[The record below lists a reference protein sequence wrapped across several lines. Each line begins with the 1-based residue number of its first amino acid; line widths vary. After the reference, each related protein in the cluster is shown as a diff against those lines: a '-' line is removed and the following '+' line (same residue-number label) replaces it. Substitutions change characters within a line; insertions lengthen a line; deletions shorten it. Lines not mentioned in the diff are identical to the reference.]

1 MPMQKV
7 LRTLLAGVML
17 VFGAN
22 ASRAWAARVIEGD
35 GIVLYV
41 SMSVVGRGGYG
52 DSCGSLDDSTITANI
67 GDHVHIC
74 YTGQNNTST
83 TLGIQSISNS
93 IDGDLFTDFALD
105 IQPGGQQLLA
115 DFRVTITGTMDVTH
129 TWIARESEGS
139 PPLTATAQTHIEATS
154 PTVALSPPVIDAA
167 VGAGAIARQ
176 TLTITNAGSGDLAW
190 HFGEASAL
198 ATLPGSPMTQ
208 PLFVRGATP
217 VRPTAAMPSGTSV
230 VPAYAVEVSP
240 GGNQYVSLDMTN
252 PSATVQIIPA
262 TLPASVSGGAFI
274 DNDVGRE
281 YFLSDDA
288 GLVTI
293 DTQTGAIN
301 TINAATVPDPGDSGW
316 RGLAWD
322 PIGRVLYALSTNG
335 ILPSLYAID
344 AATGA
349 TTRLG
354 EINDRTLTI
363 NGIYVALAVDSDGR
377 IFAIDE
383 TNDLLVAVARDRYSL
398 DGRISGYTVGHLGI
412 DVDALSGLAFDVATN
427 TLYLS
432 TVDATTG
439 AGAMYTV
446 DTITG
451 AATLVAPTGDGTA
464 FVAMAAVAAARPC
477 GVAGDVAWLSLAT
490 YIEAPEG
497 PGESIAVDAI
507 LDATDLTDGTY
518 EGYICLHSN
527 DAAQNK
533 IPIPVHL
540 HVGDAIFDQGFEG
553 AAP

>member
-1 MPMQKV
+1 MRNMV
-7 LRTLLAGVML
+7 RILFAGAMLALGS
-17 VFGAN
+17 A
-22 ASRAWAARVIEGD
+22 APPAWAAADAIEGD
-35 GIVLYV
+35 GIILYV

-83 TLGIQSISNS
+83 TLSVQSISNS
-93 IDGDLFTDFALD
+93 VDGDLFTDFALD

-115 DFRVTITGTMDVTH
+115 DFRVTITGSMDVTH
-129 TWIARESEGS
+129 AWIARESEGS
-139 PPLTATAQTHIEATS
+139 PPLTATTQTHIEATS
-154 PTVALSPPVIDAA
+154 PTVALSPPVIDAT

-176 TLTITNAGSGDLAW
+176 TLTITNAGTGDLAW
-190 HFGEASAL
+190 HFGEASAP
-198 ATLPGSPMTQ
+198 AALPRSPMAG
-208 PLFVRGATP
+208 PLVVRGATATHP
-217 VRPTAAMPSGTSV
+217 VSAMPSGTSL

-240 GGNQYVSLDMTN
+240 GGSQYVSLDMSN
-252 PSATVQIIPA
+252 PAATMQIIPA
-262 TLPASVSGGAFI
+262 TLPPSIGGGTFI
-274 DNDVGRE
+274 DDDFSRE
-281 YFLSDDA
+281 YLLSDDA

-293 DTQTGAIN
+293 DTQTGAVD
-301 TINAATVPDPGDSGW
+301 TINAATVPDPGDLGW

-322 PIGRVLYALSTNG
+322 PVGRMLYALSTNG
-335 ILPSLYAID
+335 ILPSFYAID
-344 AATGA
+344 PATGA

-383 TNDLLVAVARDRYSL
+383 TNDLLVAIARDRYSL
-398 DGRISGYTVGHLGI
+398 DGRVSGYTVGHLGV
-412 DVDALSGLAFDVATN
+412 DVDALSGLAFDAATN
-427 TLYLS
+427 SLYLS

-446 DTITG
+446 DTVTG
-451 AATLVAPTGDGTA
+451 AATSVASIGDGTA

-497 PGESIAVDAI
+497 PGESIAIDAI
-507 LDATDLTDGTY
+507 LDATDLTAGSYD
-518 EGYICLHSN
+518 GYICLHSN

-540 HVGDAIFDQGFEG
+540 HVGDEIFGQGFEG
-553 AAP
+553 ATP

>member
-1 MPMQKV
+1 MRKLV
-7 LRTLLAGVML
+7 RTLLAGVML
-17 VFGAN
+17 VLGAS
-22 ASRAWAARVIEGD
+22 AADAWAARVIEGD

-52 DSCGSLDDSTITANI
+52 DSCGSLEDSTITANI

-83 TLGIQSISNS
+83 TLSIQSISNS
-93 IDGDLFTDFALD
+93 VDGDLFTDFALD

-154 PTVALSPPVIDAA
+154 PTVALSPPAIDAT
-167 VGAGAIARQ
+167 VSAGAIARQ
-176 TLTITNAGSGDLAW
+176 TLTITNAGSGDLSW
-190 HFGEASAL
+190 HFGEASTPA
-198 ATLPGSPMTQ
+198 APGSPIAQ
-208 PLFVRGATP
+208 PLSARGAAPFTATP
-217 VRPTAAMPSGTSV
+217 SYTSA

-252 PSATVQIIPA
+252 PSATVQVIPA
-262 TLPASVSGGAFI
+262 ALPASVGGGAFI

-281 YFLSDDA
+281 YLLSDAA

-293 DTQTGAIN
+293 DTQTGAIA
-301 TINAATVPDPGDSGW
+301 TINAATAPDPGDSGW

-322 PIGRVLYALSTNG
+322 PVGRVLYALSTNG

-344 AATGA
+344 PATGA

-398 DGRISGYTVGHLGI
+398 DGRVSGYTVGHLGV
-412 DVDALSGLAFDVATN
+412 DVDALSGLAFDAATN

-451 AATLVAPTGDGTA
+451 AATSVAPTGDGTA

-477 GVAGDVAWLSLAT
+477 GIAGDVAWLSLAS

-497 PGESIAVDAI
+497 SGESVAIDAI
-507 LDATDLTDGTY
+507 LDATDLTDGSY
-518 EGYICLHSN
+518 DGYVCLHSN
-527 DAAQNK
+527 DAAHNK

-553 AAP
+553 ATP

>member
-1 MPMQKV
+1 MRKLV
-7 LRTLLAGVML
+7 RTLLAGVML
-17 VFGAN
+17 VLGASG
-22 ASRAWAARVIEGD
+22 ADAWAARVIEGD

-52 DSCGSLDDSTITANI
+52 DSCGSLEDSTITANI

-83 TLGIQSISNS
+83 TLSIQSISNS
-93 IDGDLFTDFALD
+93 VDGDLFTDFALD

-139 PPLTATAQTHIEATS
+139 PPLTAMAQTHIEATS
-154 PTVALSPPVIDAA
+154 PTVALSPPAIDAT
-167 VGAGAIARQ
+167 VSAGAITRQ

-190 HFGEASAL
+190 HFGEASTPA
-198 ATLPGSPMTQ
+198 APGSPIAQ
-208 PLFVRGATP
+208 PLSARGAAPFTATP
-217 VRPTAAMPSGTSV
+217 SYTSA

-252 PSATVQIIPA
+252 PSATVQVIPA
-262 TLPASVSGGAFI
+262 ALPASVGGGAFI

-281 YFLSDDA
+281 YLLSDAA

-293 DTQTGAIN
+293 YTQTGAIA
-301 TINAATVPDPGDSGW
+301 TINAATAPDPGDSGW

-322 PIGRVLYALSTNG
+322 PVGRVLYALSTNG

-344 AATGA
+344 PATGA

-398 DGRISGYTVGHLGI
+398 DGRVSGYTVGHLGV
-412 DVDALSGLAFDVATN
+412 DVDALSGLAFDAATN

-451 AATLVAPTGDGTA
+451 AATSVAPTGDGTA

-477 GVAGDVAWLSLAT
+477 GIAGDVAWLSLAS

-497 PGESIAVDAI
+497 SGESVAIDAI
-507 LDATDLTDGTY
+507 LDATDLTDGSY
-518 EGYICLHSN
+518 DGYVCLHSN
-527 DAAQNK
+527 DAAHNK

-553 AAP
+553 ATP

>member
-1 MPMQKV
+1 MRKTVPTV
-7 LRTLLAGVML
+7 LAGAML
-17 VFGAN
+17 VLGAA
-22 ASRAWAARVIEGD
+22 ASHAWAAHAIEGD

-83 TLGIQSISNS
+83 TLSIHSISNS
-93 IDGDLFTDFALD
+93 VDGDLFTDFALD

-115 DFRVTITGTMDVTH
+115 DFRVTITGSMDVTH

-139 PPLTATAQTHIEATS
+139 PPLTATTQTHIEATS
-154 PTVALSPPVIDAA
+154 PTVALSPPVIDVT

-176 TLTITNAGSGDLAW
+176 TLTITNAGTGDLAW
-190 HFGEASAL
+190 HFGEASAPAASPL
-198 ATLPGSPMTQ
+198 SPMTQ
-208 PLFVRGATP
+208 PFNVRGATP
-217 VRPTAAMPSGTSV
+217 MRPVYATPSGTAL

-240 GGNQYVSLDMTN
+240 GGNQYVSLDMSN
-252 PSATVQIIPA
+252 PAATVQIIPA
-262 TLPASVSGGAFI
+262 TLPASIGGGTFI
-274 DNDVGRE
+274 DDDISRE
-281 YFLSDDA
+281 YLLSDDA

-293 DTQTGAIN
+293 DTQTGAVQ

-322 PIGRVLYALSTNG
+322 PVGRVLYALSTNG

-344 AATGA
+344 PATGA

-383 TNDLLVAVARDRYSL
+383 TNDLLVAIARDRYSL
-398 DGRISGYTVGHLGI
+398 DGRVSGYTVGHLGV
-412 DVDALSGLAFDVATN
+412 DVDAVSGLAFDAATN

-446 DTITG
+446 DTVTG
-451 AATLVAPTGDGTA
+451 AATSVAPTGDGTA

-477 GVAGDVAWLSLAT
+477 GVAGDVAWLSLAS

-497 PGESIAVDAI
+497 PGESIAIDAI
-507 LDATDLTDGTY
+507 LDATDLTDGSY

-527 DAAQNK
+527 EAAQTK

-540 HVGDAIFDQGFEG
+540 HVGDGIFGQGFDG